1 MQNVMSGWRLE
12 SPERLLAVASERMPI
27 WVSLLFVVLIAYYLA
42 RISWM
47 LYPSSDEPLWAP
59 PQATDAGQLITKQV
73 NADQQYS
80 GIVAAH
86 LFGIA
91 KESGAAPAPTETE
104 DAPDTRLNLKLRAT
118 VAATE
123 TEIAHAIIA
132 DGSGN
137 EKVYF
142 VKDSV
147 PGGASL
153 HRVQPDR
160 VILNRGGVLEA
171 LRLPREFAGSP
182 SPPSR
187 PGSQRTSTART
198 NVQQLLNQN
207 AATLTEI
214 IRPQPFMPNGQLKG
228 YRVFPGRNRQQFIS
242 LGLRPGDLVTEI
254 NGVALNNPAQGME
267 IFSSL
272 GESTQV
278 SVTIERNGRSQVL
291 NLDSSKLSAAT
302 PTRTPAGTE

>member
-1 MQNVMSGWRLE
+1 MQNVMSGWRVE
-12 SPERLLAVASERMPI
+12 SPERLLAVASERMPF
-27 WVSLLFVVLIAYYLA
+27 WVSLIFVVLIAYYLA
-42 RISWM
+42 RVVWT
-47 LYPSSDEPLWAP
+47 LYPSSTESLWAP
-59 PQATDAGQLITKQV
+59 PQSTGTGQPVAKQG
-73 NADQQYS
+73 NAKDQYGAIAS
-80 GIVAAH
+80 AH

-91 KESGAAPAPTETE
+91 TKDGAVPAPAETE

-118 VAATE
+118 VATSE

-142 VKDSV
+142 IKDSV

-153 HRVQPDR
+153 HRVDMDR

-171 LRLPREFAGSP
+171 LRLPKEFSGSP

-187 PGSQRTSTART
+187 PAGRRTSTAAR

-207 AATLTEI
+207 AASLAEI

-228 YRVFPGRNRQQFIS
+228 YRVFPGRNRQQFIA

-272 GESTQV
+272 GETSQV

-291 NLDSSKLSAAT
+291 NLDSSKLSVAK
-302 PTRTPAGTE
+302 PTDTE